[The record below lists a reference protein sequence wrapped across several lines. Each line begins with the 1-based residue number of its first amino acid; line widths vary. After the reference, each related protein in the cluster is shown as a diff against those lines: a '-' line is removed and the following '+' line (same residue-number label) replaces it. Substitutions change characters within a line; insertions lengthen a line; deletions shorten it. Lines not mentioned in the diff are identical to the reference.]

1 MISNRVVR
9 VRVPATTANL
19 GPGFDC
25 LGLALSCHNIATC
38 QISDH
43 PAADVFLQEIGNAFF
58 KSSGIKKF
66 HFACDV
72 VGEVP
77 RSRGLGSSVTVRL
90 GLLHGLNALS
100 DEPLDADELLT
111 LCSRL
116 EGHPDNAVPAALGGF
131 AICSSGGRFIRHKVA
146 SHLRFVLLIPE
157 LEMETH
163 AAREVLPKQVSLADA
178 VFSMGNT
185 ARIASA
191 FANQDYQQ
199 LIGAFDDRLHQ
210 PYRSELLPF
219 LNAAIEAGT
228 EAGAYGG
235 WLSGSGS
242 TIACITEDHPDAVAK
257 AMQDAAKTPAKV
269 IIVEPDNSGVCV
281 LD

>member
-1 MISNRVVR
+1 MHKGIVR

-25 LGLALSCHNIATC
+25 LGLALACHNIATC
-38 QISDH
+38 QVSER
-43 PAADVFLQEIGNAFF
+43 AAEDPFLQEVGNAFF
-58 KSSGIKKF
+58 KTSGVKEF
-66 HFACDV
+66 YFTCTVA
-72 VGEVP
+72 GEVP

-100 DEPLDADELLT
+100 GEPLNANDLLA

-116 EGHPDNAVPAALGGF
+116 EGHPDNAVPAAFGGF
-131 AICSSGGRFIRHKVA
+131 AICSPNGQFIRHEVA
-146 SHLRFVLLIPE
+146 SHLRFVLLIPDF
-157 LEMETH
+157 EMETH
-163 AAREVLPKQVSLADA
+163 AAREVLPKEVAMADA
-178 VFSMGNT
+178 VFSLGNT

-191 FANQDYQQ
+191 FANRDYQQ
-199 LIGAFDDRLHQ
+199 LTGAFGDRLHQ
-210 PYRSELLPF
+210 PWRKKLLPF
-219 LNAAIEAGT
+219 MENVIAAGT

-242 TIACITEDHPDAVAK
+242 TIACITEDYPDAVAR
-257 AMQDAAKTPAKV
+257 AMKNAADISAEV
-269 IIVEPDNSGVCV
+269 LILEADNSGVRV